1 MIAHILAS
9 ARYARV
15 LRLLDLERKLILN
28 GPLAGLKALVER
40 REAALA
46 EILETETELPEAF
59 IVALKARAERNGRL
73 LLASL
78 AGVKRRRRPGRAN
91 PRRPRPAP
99 HLLAPPGP
107 RSRSVP
113 AASPATSAP
122 DDARGARLRRPRRRA
137 CLESSARA
145 ELRPPG
151 GRIPGPSWRLGAG
164 EGIRTLDPNLGKV
177 MLYP

>member
-59 IVALKARAERNGRL
+59 IVALKSRAERNGRL

-78 AGVKRRRRPGRAN
+78 AGVKAGAAEVERIQATRDTLQTY
-91 PRRPRPAP
+91 AP
-99 HLLAPPGP
+99 
-107 RSRSVP
+107 S
-113 AASPATSAP
+113 
-122 DDARGARLRRPRRRA
+122 GARVEVSPPHITRDQRA
-137 CLESSARA
+137 
-145 ELRPPG
+145 
-151 GRIPGPSWRLGAG
+151 
-164 EGIRTLDPNLGKV
+164 
-177 MLYP
+177 

>member
-1 MIAHILAS
+1 MIAHILAT

-46 EILETETELPEAF
+46 EILETETELPDAF

-78 AGVKRRRRPGRAN
+78 AGVKSGA
-91 PRRPRPAP
+91 AQ
-99 HLLAPPGP
+99 AEQI
-107 RSRSVP
+107 RSARDQLSTY
-113 AASPATSAP
+113 AAS
-122 DDARGARLRRPRRRA
+122 GARIEVQTPKVTRDRRA
-137 CLESSARA
+137 
-145 ELRPPG
+145 
-151 GRIPGPSWRLGAG
+151 
-164 EGIRTLDPNLGKV
+164 
-177 MLYP
+177 

>member
-1 MIAHILAS
+1 MIAHILAT

-46 EILETETELPEAF
+46 EILETETDLPEAF

-78 AGVKRRRRPGRAN
+78 AGVKAGTIEIERIRAAQDQLSTYAPG
-91 PRRPRPAP
+91 
-99 HLLAPPGP
+99 
-107 RSRSVP
+107 
-113 AASPATSAP
+113 
-122 DDARGARLRRPRRRA
+122 GARIDVGAPKITRDQRA
-137 CLESSARA
+137 
-145 ELRPPG
+145 
-151 GRIPGPSWRLGAG
+151 
-164 EGIRTLDPNLGKV
+164 
-177 MLYP
+177 